1 MRKTRILL
9 GVLSLNLMP
18 AKAWGESSFS
28 LLFTPQEVEMI
39 RAHRENGMTA
49 SSLSLSAI
57 MFVSA
62 HNWTIWVND
71 QMIRAGE
78 RMLIPFQI
86 EAVTPHDVTF
96 SWTPDQV
103 EKQTFQLK
111 PGQSFRR

>member
-1 MRKTRILL
+1 MGKTKILL

-28 LLFTPQEVEMI
+28 LLFTTQEVEQI
-39 RAHRENGMTA
+39 RAHRENGMDA

-71 QMIRAGE
+71 QVIRVGDSLPA
-78 RMLIPFQI
+78 PFHI
-86 EAVTPHDVTF
+86 EVVTPHDVTF
-96 SWTPDQV
+96 SWTPDQG

-111 PGQSFRR
+111 PGESFRR